1 LCYNS
6 LEVNKTFEV
15 MKMTL
20 GEKIKEQ
27 RGKSG
32 FSQEKIAELVGV
44 SRQAVT
50 KWEANQSL
58 PSMANLMKLAEIFGV
73 SLSELTNSVSTDI
86 PIESTTGKTT
96 VKGVLKLVFAVI
108 LTVGGILTVVIVGT
122 MSPLVLALRLGV
134 DILSANSVWLGFIVG
149 GGIAIF
155 AGVVLFALYIIGR
168 KRQL

>member
-1 LCYNS
+1 
-6 LEVNKTFEV
+6 
-15 MKMTL
+15 MTL